1 MCLLLSDP
9 QPINLFAMIETL
21 SEDDILK
28 RMVIKSVT
36 RVLDDSEKRVPAGH
50 WLNFDGTRMYAKSRV
65 LIAEAL
71 IKEFHNGEYFHHDA
85 EELNADSRPCTDAIF
100 IIDYRTL
107 LSEVDPQA
115 KRSIWRTRLCHPV
128 IGRMPGSREK
138 EIDLIALAISKFILH
153 VDEGASV
160 PDIASIGHWMR
171 SRATQ
176 AVGRLGPPW
185 PQVLCRRASLKKDV
199 THAKSR
205 RAFGKFLDILSLIH
219 VNEIHLDLFSSE
231 PKTIFELLSTSPI
244 LRFDHVIRKSG

>member
-1 MCLLLSDP
+1 
-9 QPINLFAMIETL
+9 MIETL

-36 RVLDDSEKRVPAGH
+36 RVLDDSEERGPAGH

-71 IKEFHNGEYFHHDA
+71 IKEFHNDEYFHCDA
-85 EELNADSRPCTDAIF
+85 EKLNTDSRPCTDAIF

-115 KRSIWRTRLCHPV
+115 KRAIWSTRLCHPV
-128 IGRMPGSREK
+128 IGRMPGSRER
-138 EIDLIALAISKFILH
+138 EIDLIALAISKFIVY
-153 VDEGASV
+153 VDDGASI
-160 PDIASIGHWMR
+160 PDLASIGHWMG

-176 AVGRLGPPW
+176 AVDRLGPPW
-185 PQVLCRRASLKKDV
+185 PRVICRRASLKKDI

-219 VNEIHLDLFSSE
+219 VNEIHLDRFSGE
-231 PKTIFELLSTSPI
+231 PKNIFELLSMSPI
-244 LRFDHVIRKSG
+244 LRFDHVIRKPG